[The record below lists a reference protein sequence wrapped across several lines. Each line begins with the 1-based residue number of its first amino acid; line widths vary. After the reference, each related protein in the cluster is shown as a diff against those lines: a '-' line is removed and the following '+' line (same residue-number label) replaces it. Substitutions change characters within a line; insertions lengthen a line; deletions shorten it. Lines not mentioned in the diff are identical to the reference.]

1 MRRKFVSHENSRS
14 IFQRRWKRRNFRPSC
29 VAAFFL
35 FDLCGAIKTPRRVEF
50 VASY

>member
-1 MRRKFVSHENSRS
+1 
-14 IFQRRWKRRNFRPSC
+14 